1 MNEKLLV
8 LERDLRK
15 DLEVLERLWGQ
26 LDAARPSQDA
36 GEEHLIAI
44 AYRLHNVYSAC
55 ENIFHNIAAVFEDSS
70 DKNSGWHAK
79 LLRRMGLDLS
89 PLRPAVIDDE
99 AAGCLDE
106 MRRFRHL
113 FRAAYGIEL
122 DPQRLELVLAKSGQL
137 RRIFP
142 QQIESFLDFL
152 TELLP
157 SSDHPSRLGK

>member
-15 DLEVLERLWGQ
+15 DLEALERLWGQ
-26 LDAARPSQDA
+26 LDAARPSQDVC
-36 GEEHLIAI
+36 EEHLIAV

-55 ENIFHNIAAVFEDSS
+55 ENIFRNIAAAFENSS
-70 DKNSGWHAK
+70 DESAGWHAR
-79 LLRRMGLDLS
+79 LLRRMTLDLS

-122 DPQRLELVLAKSGQL
+122 DPQRLELILAKSRQL

-142 QQIESFLDFL
+142 RQVEGFLDFL
-152 TELLP
+152 AELLQ
-157 SSDHPSRLGK
+157 SSDQPPRPAE